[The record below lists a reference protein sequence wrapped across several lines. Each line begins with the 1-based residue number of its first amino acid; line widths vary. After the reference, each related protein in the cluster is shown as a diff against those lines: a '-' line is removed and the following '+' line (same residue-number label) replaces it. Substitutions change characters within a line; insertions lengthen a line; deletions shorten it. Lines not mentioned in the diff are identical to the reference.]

1 MITNNF
7 AKRHNG
13 PQAHDIQKML
23 DVIGVSSIDE
33 LIDKTIPSAI
43 RLKQPLNLPQGMN
56 EYEYITHMKELASK
70 NKIFKSYIGMGY
82 YNTITPGVLQRNI
95 LENPGWYTAYTPYQ
109 AEISQGRLE
118 VLFTFQTTICS
129 LTAMPIANASMLDEA
144 TAAAEAMLMFYGS
157 RSREQQKNNVIKFF
171 VDSSLFPQNLEVIKT
186 RALPKGIEL
195 VVGNPK
201 EIELD
206 NTFFGAILQYP
217 NLFGEVNDYSNF
229 TAKAKEKNIFV
240 AFVADILSL
249 ALLTPPGELGA
260 DVVCGN
266 TQRFGVPMGY
276 GGPHAGYF
284 ACTDTFKR
292 NMPGRI
298 VGLTVDAQGN
308 KAFRLALQ
316 TREQHI
322 KREKATS
329 NICTAS
335 ALVAIVAAQ
344 YAAYHGQEGIKE
356 IAKDIHCLAGLL
368 SMEASA
374 YGFKQLNKV
383 FFDTLHFET
392 PVSSEIVCKKAIE
405 KQMNFNILDENHL
418 TISID
423 ETTSIEDINS
433 ILEVFA
439 SSVNKEHKAV
449 SCNGECS
456 KGIIPES
463 LLRKSEFLKEEVFNK
478 YHSETDMMRYLK
490 KLEIKDL
497 SLNRAMI
504 PLGSCTMKLNA
515 ASEVIPFT
523 WVEFGSIHPFAPKNQ
538 TEGYLEMID
547 NMDMILSEIT
557 GFAKVSLQPNSGAA
571 GEYAGLMTIRN
582 YQKANGQENRKVC
595 LIPASAHGTNPAS
608 AAMAGLD
615 IIVIKSTSEGEIDI
629 EDLREKAVAN
639 KENLSC
645 LMVTYPSTHGVF
657 EEGILEIIKI
667 IHDNG
672 GLVYMDGAN
681 MNAQVGL
688 TSPGFMGADV
698 CHLNLHKTFAIPHG
712 GGGPGVGPIG
722 VNEKLVDYLPN
733 HICFETGGKHGS
745 QVAGA
750 PYGSA
755 MALTMTYGYLKL
767 LGLDGLTEATRY
779 AILNANYIKAR
790 LSTDYKILYTGKNGM
805 VAHEMIMDCNPFS
818 LTSGVQC
825 GDIAKRLMDYGFH
838 APTVAFPVHGTLMI
852 EPTESEPLSEIDRL
866 CDALIQIRKEIK
878 DIEDGKADKENN
890 LIKNAPHT
898 MQVVCAESWDRPYSR
913 QEAAF
918 PLEHDDKYWPSS
930 SRVDDAFGDRNLCA
944 CWDR

>member
-217 NLFGEVNDYSNF
+217 NLFGEVNDYSTF

-292 NMPGRI
+292 TMPGRI

-368 SMEASA
+368 SKEASA

-439 SSVNKEHKAV
+439 SSVNKEHTSV

-463 LLRKSEFLKEEVFNK
+463 LLRKSEFLKEEVFSK

-515 ASEVIPFT
+515 AAEVIPFT

-538 TEGYLEMID
+538 TQGYLEMID

-557 GFAKVSLQPNSGAA
+557 GFAKV
-571 GEYAGLMTIRN
+571 
-582 YQKANGQENRKVC
+582 
-595 LIPASAHGTNPAS
+595 
-608 AAMAGLD
+608 
-615 IIVIKSTSEGEIDI
+615 
-629 EDLREKAVAN
+629 
-639 KENLSC
+639 
-645 LMVTYPSTHGVF
+645 
-657 EEGILEIIKI
+657 
-667 IHDNG
+667 
-672 GLVYMDGAN
+672 
-681 MNAQVGL
+681 
-688 TSPGFMGADV
+688 
-698 CHLNLHKTFAIPHG
+698 
-712 GGGPGVGPIG
+712 
-722 VNEKLVDYLPN
+722 
-733 HICFETGGKHGS
+733 
-745 QVAGA
+745 
-750 PYGSA
+750 
-755 MALTMTYGYLKL
+755 
-767 LGLDGLTEATRY
+767 
-779 AILNANYIKAR
+779 
-790 LSTDYKILYTGKNGM
+790 
-805 VAHEMIMDCNPFS
+805 
-818 LTSGVQC
+818 
-825 GDIAKRLMDYGFH
+825 
-838 APTVAFPVHGTLMI
+838 
-852 EPTESEPLSEIDRL
+852 
-866 CDALIQIRKEIK
+866 
-878 DIEDGKADKENN
+878 
-890 LIKNAPHT
+890 
-898 MQVVCAESWDRPYSR
+898 
-913 QEAAF
+913 
-918 PLEHDDKYWPSS
+918 
-930 SRVDDAFGDRNLCA
+930 
-944 CWDR
+944 